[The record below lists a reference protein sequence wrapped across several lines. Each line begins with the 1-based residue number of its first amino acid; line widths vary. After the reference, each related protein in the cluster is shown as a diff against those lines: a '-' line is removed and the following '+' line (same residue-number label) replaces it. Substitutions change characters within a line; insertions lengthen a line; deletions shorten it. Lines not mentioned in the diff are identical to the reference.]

1 MKKPSYIQRTSSE
14 QEGQGENWRKV
25 VQVWHDELYDF
36 GKLKTS
42 KETTQQ
48 VKEAGTISV
57 LACL

>member
-42 KETTQQ
+42 KETTQ
-48 VKEAGTISV
+48 
-57 LACL
+57 